1 MVITSIR
8 PGEYDRLPPQSRFI
22 ETFSQVAYEVV
33 SEDEY
38 VKVRYISPDHRAG
51 LLICTQMQLENR
63 FDSGQYTF
71 KIEDRTFSMA
81 EYSAFVGSL
90 QEEIQAFKSSQAIG
104 TASETDRCVQGISD
118 TRVSYL
124 IRSATVEKESCSRHG
139 VSSVGKS
146 WRRNGQVRLMSL
158 RQVCCLHCFTAY

>member
-1 MVITSIR
+1 MANLGQGVRLQFRQSMVITSIR
-8 PGEYDRLPPQSRFI
+8 PGEYDRLPRSHFMEP
-22 ETFSQVAYEVV
+22 FSKVAYEVV

-90 QEEIQAFKSSQAIG
+90 QEEIQVFKSSQAIG

-118 TRVSYL
+118 TSVSYL
-124 IRSATVEKESCSRHG
+124 I
-139 VSSVGKS
+139 
-146 WRRNGQVRLMSL
+146 
-158 RQVCCLHCFTAY
+158 

>member
-1 MVITSIR
+1 MANLEQGERLQFRQSMVITSIR

-51 LLICTQMQLENR
+51 LLICTQMQLENL

-90 QEEIQAFKSSQAIG
+90 QEETQAFKSSQAIG

-118 TRVSYL
+118 TSVSYL
-124 IRSATVEKESCSRHG
+124 I
-139 VSSVGKS
+139 
-146 WRRNGQVRLMSL
+146 
-158 RQVCCLHCFTAY
+158 